1 MLQVE
6 NQRLQNALGN
16 SGQERADRDPNK
28 KSAPSVEVSLDGNE
42 VNPLPMRLVLKELWG
57 DLLNKVNAIGALCLI
72 G

>member
-1 MLQVE
+1 LQAE

-16 SGQERADRDPNK
+16 SGQERADRDADK

-42 VNPLPMRLVLKELWG
+42 VNPLPMRLVLKELCG

-72 G
+72 E